1 MASGEALSRGQRVEL
16 QRSIDLAREISGLVF
31 GVYVGELVQG
41 RESAIAAHAKLPDPE
56 DAVLIAIDESA
67 RTIDI
72 VTGIRV
78 ARVLDD
84 RACELAILSLRSS
97 LEGGD
102 LVGGVRNAA
111 TLLAQHAR
119 MPRTLNLDEPA

>member
-1 MASGEALSRGQRVEL
+1 MAGGSALTRGQRVEL

-31 GVYVGELVQG
+31 GVHVGELAHG
-41 RESAIAAHAKLPDPE
+41 RESAIAAHALLPDPE

-84 RACELAILSLRSS
+84 RSCELAILSLRSS

>member
-1 MASGEALSRGQRVEL
+1 MARGQRVEL
-16 QRSIDLAREISGLVF
+16 QRAIDLAREICGLVF
-31 GVYVGELVQG
+31 GVYVGELEQG
-41 RESAIAAHAKLPDPE
+41 RESAIAAHAQLPDPE
-56 DAVLIAIDESA
+56 DAVLIAVDESA

-72 VTGIRV
+72 VTGTRV
-78 ARVLDD
+78 SRVLDD
-84 RACELAILSLRSS
+84 RSCELAILTLRSS

>member
-1 MASGEALSRGQRVEL
+1 MARSQRVEL
-16 QRSIDLAREISGLVF
+16 QRAIDLAREICGLVF
-31 GVYVGELVQG
+31 GVYVGVLEHG
-41 RESAIAAHAKLPDPE
+41 RESAIAAHAQLPDPE
-56 DAVLIAIDESA
+56 DAVLIAVDESA

-72 VTGIRV
+72 VTGTRV
-78 ARVLDD
+78 SRVLDD
-84 RACELAILSLRSS
+84 RSCELAILTLRSS

>member
-1 MASGEALSRGQRVEL
+1 MTRGQRVEL
-16 QRSIDLAREISGLVF
+16 QRSIDLAREICGLVF
-31 GVYVGELVQG
+31 GVYVGVLEQG
-41 RESAIAAHAKLPDPE
+41 RESAIAAHAQLPDPE
-56 DAVLIAIDESA
+56 DAVLIAVDESA

-72 VTGIRV
+72 VTGTRV
-78 ARVLDD
+78 AHVLDD
-84 RACELAILSLRSS
+84 RSCELAILTLRSS

>member
-1 MASGEALSRGQRVEL
+1 MASGSDLTRGQRLEL
-16 QRSIDLAREISGLVF
+16 QRSIDLAREICGLVF
-31 GVYVGELVQG
+31 GVYVGELAQG
-41 RESAIAAHAKLPDPE
+41 RESAIALHAQLPDPQ
-56 DAVLIAIDESA
+56 DAVLIALDTSA

-72 VTGIRV
+72 LTGTQV
-78 ARVLDD
+78 AKVLDD

-119 MPRTLNLDEPA
+119 MPRTLNLEEPA

>member
-1 MASGEALSRGQRVEL
+1 MASGSPLTTGQRVEL

-31 GVYVGELVQG
+31 GVYVGALAQG
-41 RESAIAAHAKLPDPE
+41 RESAIAAHAQLPDAE
-56 DAVLIAIDESA
+56 DAVLIAIDEAA
-67 RTIDI
+67 RTLDI
-72 VTGIRV
+72 VTGTRV
-78 ARVLDD
+78 SRILDD

>member
-1 MASGEALSRGQRVEL
+1 MARSQRVEL
-16 QRSIDLAREISGLVF
+16 QRAIDLAREICGLVF
-31 GVYVGELVQG
+31 GVYVGELEQG
-41 RESAIAAHAKLPDPE
+41 RESAIAAHAQLPDPE
-56 DAVLIAIDESA
+56 DAVLIAVDESA

-72 VTGIRV
+72 VTGTRV
-78 ARVLDD
+78 SRVLDD
-84 RACELAILSLRSS
+84 RSCELAILTLRSS

>member
-1 MASGEALSRGQRVEL
+1 MARSQRVEL
-16 QRSIDLAREISGLVF
+16 QRAIDLAREICGLVF
-31 GVYVGELVQG
+31 GVYVGELEQG
-41 RESAIAAHAKLPDPE
+41 RESAVAAHAQLPDPE
-56 DAVLIAIDESA
+56 DAVLIAVDESA

-72 VTGIRV
+72 VTGTRV
-78 ARVLDD
+78 SRVLDD
-84 RACELAILSLRSS
+84 RSCELAILTLRSS

>member
-1 MASGEALSRGQRVEL
+1 MARSQRVEL
-16 QRSIDLAREISGLVF
+16 QRAIDLAREICGLVF
-31 GVYVGELVQG
+31 GVYVGVLEQG
-41 RESAIAAHAKLPDPE
+41 RESAIAAHAQLPDPE
-56 DAVLIAIDESA
+56 DAVLIAVDESA

-72 VTGIRV
+72 VTGTRV
-78 ARVLDD
+78 SRVLDD
-84 RACELAILSLRSS
+84 RSCELAILTLRSS

>member
-1 MASGEALSRGQRVEL
+1 MTRGQRVEL
-16 QRSIDLAREISGLVF
+16 QRSIDLAREICGLVF
-31 GVYVGELVQG
+31 GVYVGVLEQG
-41 RESAIAAHAKLPDPE
+41 RESAIAAHAQLPDPE
-56 DAVLIAIDESA
+56 DAVLIAVDESA

-72 VTGIRV
+72 VTGTRV
-78 ARVLDD
+78 SRVLDD
-84 RACELAILSLRSS
+84 RSCELAILTLRSS

>member
-31 GVYVGELVQG
+31 GVYVGELAQV